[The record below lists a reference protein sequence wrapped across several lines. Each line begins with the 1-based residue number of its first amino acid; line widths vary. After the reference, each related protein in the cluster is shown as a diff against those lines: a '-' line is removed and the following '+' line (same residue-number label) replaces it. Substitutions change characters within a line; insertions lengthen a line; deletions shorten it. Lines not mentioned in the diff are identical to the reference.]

1 MRRSQ
6 RGAFTLIELLVVIA
20 IIATLIG
27 LLLPAVQKAREAASR
42 MSCQNNLKQIGL
54 AFLNY
59 ESGSGYLPPVR
70 ANSVGTSWAVTILPM
85 IEQNNLYLRF
95 DTNDAYAMN
104 SGPAA
109 MPVKIYQCPT
119 FRGSR
124 SGAVVSEDGDLMD
137 SAEWVLNGGGGGT
150 RFSNVRGATGDYA
163 VCLGDSGRFGRS
175 DDTAFAA
182 LCAQRFGNDPDGNKR
197 EVWALIG
204 GDIDGIPPA
213 HNVGTYDPSPSPSQT
228 VMGGPAGN
236 GAVDARGVSLLGIT
250 DGTSNTVLAGE
261 KHVQTGTEGRG
272 VYSALGLNGGSFQ
285 AFPYYDNSVY
295 NGQFYHGSTRP
306 MGLYYPMARHPN
318 ESGWK
323 FGSRHDGGHVNFV
336 FCDGHVRSIKNTAS
350 PAVQWMLSVR
360 NDGGVLPADY

>member
-1 MRRSQ
+1 MTTRR
-6 RGAFTLIELLVVIA
+6 RGFTLIELLVVIA

-27 LLLPAVQKAREAASR
+27 LLLPAVQKAREAAAR

-59 ESGSGYLPPVR
+59 ESGTGQLPPLR

-95 DTNDAYAMN
+95 DANDAYVMN
-104 SGPAA
+104 AA
-109 MPVKIYQCPT
+109 AADFPVKLYQCPT
-119 FRGSR
+119 FHASR
-124 SGAVVSEDGDLMD
+124 SAVRSEDGDLHD
-137 SAEWVLNGGGGGT
+137 LREWTFDRSGG
-150 RFSNVRGATGDYA
+150 FNVVRGATGDYA

-182 LCAQRFGNDPDGNKR
+182 LCAQRFGSDPDGNKR

-204 GDIDGIPPA
+204 GDIDGIPPL
-213 HNVGTYDPSPSPSQT
+213 HNVGPYDLSPSPSQT
-228 VMGGPAGN
+228 MLGGPSGN
-236 GAVDARGVSLLGIT
+236 GAVDARGVSLLGVT
-250 DGTSNTVLAGE
+250 DGTSNTVLVGE
-261 KHVQTGTEGRG
+261 KHVQAGTEGRG
-272 VYSALGLNGGSFQ
+272 VYSALALNGGSTATQGGF
-285 AFPYYDNSVY
+285 DNSIY
-295 NGQFYHGSTRP
+295 NGQYIHGCARP
-306 MGLYYPMARHPN
+306 MGPYFPIARHPN

-336 FCDGHVRSIKNTAS
+336 FCDGHVRSIKNTVS
-350 PAVQWMLSVR
+350 PAVQYMLSVR

>member
-1 MRRSQ
+1 MTTRRT
-6 RGAFTLIELLVVIA
+6 GFTLIELLVVIA

-27 LLLPAVQKAREAASR
+27 MLLPAVQKAREAAAR
-42 MSCQNNLKQIGL
+42 LQCQNNLKQIGL

-59 ESGSGYLPPVR
+59 ESGSGSLPPLR

-85 IEQNNLYLRF
+85 IEQNNLFLRF
-95 DTNDAYAMN
+95 DVNDAYVMN
-104 SGPAA
+104 AA
-109 MPVKIYQCPT
+109 AVDFPVKLYQCPT
-119 FRGSR
+119 ARASR
-124 SGAVVSEDGDLMD
+124 PGTRSEDGDLWD
-137 SAEWVLNGGGGGT
+137 SAEWTLGGGSGGN
-150 RFSNVRGATGDYA
+150 RFNVVRGATGDYA

-175 DDTAFAA
+175 DDMAFAA
-182 LCAQRFGNDPDGNKR
+182 LCAQRFGNDSDGNKR

-204 GDIDGIPPA
+204 GDIDGMPPF
-213 HNVGTYDPSPSPSQT
+213 HNVGGYDLSPSPSQT
-228 VMGGPAGN
+228 MMGGPSGN
-236 GAVDARGVSLLGIT
+236 GAIDGRGISILGIT

-261 KHVQTGTEGRG
+261 KHVQNGTEGRG
-272 VYSALGLNGGSFQ
+272 VFSAQALNGGSASAQ
-285 AFPYYDNSVY
+285 VGYDNSIY
-295 NGQFYHGSTRP
+295 NGQYFHGCARP
-306 MGLYYPMARHPN
+306 MGPYFPIARSPN